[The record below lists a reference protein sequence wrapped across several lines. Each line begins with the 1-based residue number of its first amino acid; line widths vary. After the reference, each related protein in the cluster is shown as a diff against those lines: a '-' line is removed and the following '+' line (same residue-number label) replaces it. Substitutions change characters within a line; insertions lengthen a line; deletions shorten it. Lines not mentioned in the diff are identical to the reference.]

1 MVLIAGV
8 DEAGRG
14 CVIGPI
20 VIAAVGVE
28 EKSVQ
33 RLVEAGVKDSK
44 RLSPRSR
51 VQIAS
56 SIRRIARVVETRRVS
71 ASRIDGLRARGVS
84 LNEIEAMLVGSIL
97 SKHRRGV
104 FYVDSVDR
112 NCERF
117 RMMMLRHAP
126 GFKGVLIVRNYLDES
141 NPMVGAASIIAKVER
156 DRAVKSLLRKAG
168 LPECSGYS
176 SDPRTVRIVEQLL
189 QSGSKTSMLRRSW
202 STVGR
207 IGARLSQNS
216 LKRFL

>member
-14 CVIGPI
+14 CVIGPL

-56 SIRRIARVVETRRVS
+56 SIRRIARVVETRRLS

-84 LNEIEAMLVGSIL
+84 MNEIEAMLVGSIL

-112 NCERF
+112 DCERF

-207 IGARLSQNS
+207 IGARLSQDS

>member
-14 CVIGPI
+14 CVIGPL
-20 VIAAVGVE
+20 VISAVGVE
-28 EKSVQ
+28 EKSVP

-44 RLSPRSR
+44 KLSPRSR
-51 VQIAS
+51 VQISS
-56 SIRRIARVVETRRVS
+56 SIRRIARVVEIRRVS
-71 ASRIDGLRARGVS
+71 ASRIDWLRARRVS

-112 NCERF
+112 DCERF
-117 RMMMLRHAP
+117 RRMMLRHAP

-141 NPMVGAASIIAKVER
+141 NPIVGAASIIAKVER

-176 SDPRTVRIVEQLL
+176 GDPRTVRIVEQLL
-189 QSGSKTSMLRRSW
+189 KSGSTTSMLRRSW

-207 IGARLSQNS
+207 IGARLSQES

>member
-1 MVLIAGV
+1 MIAGV

-14 CVIGPI
+14 CVIGPL

-84 LNEIEAMLVGSIL
+84 MNEIEAMLVGSIL

-112 NCERF
+112 NYERF
-117 RMMMLRHAP
+117 RMMILRHAP

>member
-14 CVIGPI
+14 CVIGPL

-28 EKSVQ
+28 EKAVS

-56 SIRRIARVVETRRVS
+56 SIRSIARVVETRRVG
-71 ASRIDGLRARGVS
+71 ASRIDRLRSKGVS
-84 LNEIEAMLVGSIL
+84 LNEIEAMLIGSIL

-112 NCERF
+112 DCERF
-117 RMMMLRHAP
+117 RLMMLRHAP

-189 QSGSKTSMLRRSW
+189 QSGSKASMLRRSW

-207 IGARLSQNS
+207 IGTRLSQDS

>member
-14 CVIGPI
+14 CVIGPL

-28 EKSVQ
+28 QKSVQ
-33 RLVEAGVKDSK
+33 MLVEAGVKDSK
-44 RLSPRSR
+44 RLSPRRR
-51 VQIAS
+51 VQVAS
-56 SIRRIARVVETRRVS
+56 SIKRIARVVETRRVS
-71 ASRIDGLRARGVS
+71 ASRIDSLRAKGVS
-84 LNEIEAMLVGSIL
+84 LNEIEAMLIGSIL

-112 NCERF
+112 DCERF

-156 DRAVKSLLRKAG
+156 DRAVKSLLGKAG

-176 SDPRTVRIVEQLL
+176 SDPRTVSIVKQLI
-189 QSGSKTSMLRRSW
+189 QSGSKTRMVRRSW

-207 IGARLSQNS
+207 IRAGLNQDSLS
-216 LKRFL
+216 RFL

>member
-14 CVIGPI
+14 CVIGPL

-56 SIRRIARVVETRRVS
+56 SIRRIARVVETRRLS

-112 NCERF
+112 DCERF

-189 QSGSKTSMLRRSW
+189 QSGSETSMLRRSW

-207 IGARLSQNS
+207 IGARLSQDS

>member
-1 MVLIAGV
+1 MVLITGV

-14 CVIGPI
+14 CVIGPL

-28 EKSVQ
+28 DRAVQ

-51 VQIAS
+51 IRIAS
-56 SIRRIARVVETRRVS
+56 SIRRIAQLVETRRVS
-71 ASRIDGLRARGVS
+71 ASRIDRLRARGVS
-84 LNEIEAMLVGSIL
+84 LNEIEAMLIGSIL

-104 FYVDSVDR
+104 FYVDSVDK

-117 RMMMLRHAP
+117 RMMMLSHAP
-126 GFKGVLIVRNYLDES
+126 GFKGILIVRNYLDES

-156 DRAVKSLLRKAG
+156 DRAVQNLLRKAG
-168 LPECSGYS
+168 LPGCSGYS
-176 SDPRTVRIVEQLL
+176 SDPRTISIIEQLL
-189 QSGSKTSMLRRSW
+189 RSNSKISMLRRSW

-207 IGARLSQNS
+207 VGASLNQDS

>member
-14 CVIGPI
+14 CVIGPL

>member
-14 CVIGPI
+14 CVIGPL

-56 SIRRIARVVETRRVS
+56 SIRRIARVVETRRLS

-207 IGARLSQNS
+207 IGARLSQDS

>member
-14 CVIGPI
+14 CVIGPL

-56 SIRRIARVVETRRVS
+56 SIRRIARVVETRRLS

-104 FYVDSVDR
+104 FYVDSVDS

-207 IGARLSQNS
+207 IGARLSQDS

>member
-1 MVLIAGV
+1 MIAGV

>member
-1 MVLIAGV
+1 MVLITGV

-14 CVIGPI
+14 CVIGPL

-28 EKSVQ
+28 DRAVQ

-51 VQIAS
+51 IRIAS
-56 SIRRIARVVETRRVS
+56 SIRRIAQLVETRRVS
-71 ASRIDGLRARGVS
+71 ASRIDRLRARGVS
-84 LNEIEAMLVGSIL
+84 LNEIEAMLIGSIL

-104 FYVDSVDR
+104 FYVDSVDK

-117 RMMMLRHAP
+117 RMMMLSHAP
-126 GFKGVLIVRNYLDES
+126 GFKGILIVRNYLDES

-156 DRAVKSLLRKAG
+156 DRAVKNLLRKAG

-176 SDPRTVRIVEQLL
+176 SDPRTISIIEQLL
-189 QSGSKTSMLRRSW
+189 RSNSKISMLRRSW

-207 IGARLSQNS
+207 VGASLNQDS

>member
-14 CVIGPI
+14 CVIGPL

-84 LNEIEAMLVGSIL
+84 MNEIEAMLVGSIL

-112 NCERF
+112 NYERF
-117 RMMMLRHAP
+117 RMMILRHAP